1 MLDFTV
7 QLDRKYSSNFVPE
20 YNRQVVNFSL
30 FHIKF
35 FFELV
40 STANSIFAGMFQ
52 WTELNMKKCKDQL
65 VVSSFS

>member
-1 MLDFTV
+1 
-7 QLDRKYSSNFVPE
+7 
-20 YNRQVVNFSL
+20 
-30 FHIKF
+30 
-35 FFELV
+35 LV